1 MLGIGLWAFVV
12 IVLGLI
18 VIGLC
23 FWDAWTNDDDDDDRF
38 DYDA

>member
-1 MLGIGLWAFVV
+1 MLGLSLWAFVV

-23 FWDAWTNDDDDDDRF
+23 FWDAWDSDDDDDRF